1 MVKEL
6 TNRAREVELAFYDE
20 HGREAINSIWYA
32 CAKFNMNFFDE
43 ETKNRID
50 LTSYRNFF
58 ANLKT
63 PENRYDYYRLLIGAL
78 SMGYWV
84 GFNPIYVD
92 LKSFCEMRE
101 DEHVHEFQ
109 MLKDIKEV
117 CNKFWTV
124 ELLGGTANDD
134 LQRDYPFIHD
144 WISAINNKIKSE
156 LENFGIADIKRKVYQ
171 DLLNEA
177 RKDLFHNIS
186 LVRDGKSNIID
197 IKDEVEYW
205 STRVDFEI

>member
-1 MVKEL
+1 M
-6 TNRAREVELAFYDE
+6 
-20 HGREAINSIWYA
+20 
-32 CAKFNMNFFDE
+32 M
-43 ETKNRID
+43 
-50 LTSYRNFF
+50 
-58 ANLKT
+58 
-63 PENRYDYYRLLIGAL
+63 
-78 SMGYWV
+78 
-84 GFNPIYVD
+84 IY
-92 LKSFCEMRE
+92 
-101 DEHVHEFQ
+101 
-109 MLKDIKEV
+109 
-117 CNKFWTV
+117 
-124 ELLGGTANDD
+124 
-134 LQRDYPFIHD
+134 RDYPFIHD